1 MDSREIKSPVGMSDM
16 LPKDHDYFTYVKKII
31 RHRGRQAGFRRIST
45 PMLERTDVLKLALA
59 EDADR
64 IEKSMYSLRD
74 PDGMDLT
81 LRSGNTIG
89 IVRAYIEKELS
100 DLPQPI
106 SLYYIEQQARFSN
119 LAPGYTRHFH
129 QYGLEV
135 IGQSDAALD
144 AQIIYLA
151 HTIHND
157 LGISDRLELH
167 INSFGNNEIK
177 NNFIQD
183 CKAFFKDK
191 IRSIPKEYERYIDKD
206 PIQLF
211 LIEDEDLEILCQ
223 MAPSIENYYDKESQN
238 YLQELL
244 EYLDELGVPYKL
256 NHRMFRKLP
265 YYSGIMFEFWE
276 KNRGRKKAV
285 GGGGRYDN
293 LIERLSGTPTPAVN
307 YIAGVERTIAQM
319 KINKVT
325 APSKDDLHVFVAQL
339 GKEAKKKCLVTLA
352 QMHDKG
358 IKAVGAI
365 GKSSMKEQIAMAENF
380 KVPYMVLMGLTEVRE
395 SRAIIREMAKGT
407 QVSVSLKDLVP
418 EIVKRVG
425 KQNLETYDPTWGLQ
439 KK

>member
-1 MDSREIKSPVGMSDM
+1 MDTREIKAPVGMSDM
-16 LPKDHDYFTYVKKII
+16 LPKDHDYFTYLKKVI

-64 IEKSMYSLRD
+64 IEKRMYSLRD
-74 PDGMDLT
+74 PEGTDLT
-81 LRSGNTIG
+81 IRSGNTIG
-89 IVRAYIEKELS
+89 IARAYVEKGLK

-106 SLYYIEQQARFSN
+106 SLYYIEQQARFTN
-119 LAPGYTRHFH
+119 LGPGYYRHFH

-135 IGQSDAALD
+135 LGQSDAALD

-151 HTIHND
+151 HKIHSD
-157 LGISDRLELH
+157 LGIDDRLELH
-167 INSFGNNEIK
+167 VNSFGNTDIK
-177 NNFIQD
+177 QNFTD
-183 CKAFFKDK
+183 DLTAFFQEKK
-191 IRSIPKEYERYIDKD
+191 RSIPAEYERFIEKD

-211 LIEDEDLEILCQ
+211 LVEDEDVEILCQ
-223 MAPSIENYYDKESQN
+223 MAPNIEDYYDKESKD
-238 YLQELL
+238 YFKDLC
-244 EYLDELGVPYKL
+244 EYLDELEVPYKV

-265 YYSGIMFEFWE
+265 YYSGVIFEFWE

-293 LIERLSGTPTPAVN
+293 LIERLSGSPTPAVN

-319 KINKVT
+319 KINKVI

-339 GKEAKKKCLVTLA
+339 GKEAKKKCLSLLA
-352 QMHDKG
+352 ALHDEG

-365 GKSSMKEQIAMAENF
+365 GKSSMKEQIAMAEGF
-380 KVPYMVLMGLTEVRE
+380 KAPYMVLMGITEVRE
-395 SRAIIREMAKGT
+395 GKAIIRDMSKGK
-407 QVSVSLKDLVP
+407 QFSVSLDKAVSELIKLIGKDKLDRYNP
-418 EIVKRVG
+418 VK
-425 KQNLETYDPTWGLQ
+425 GLI

>member
-1 MDSREIKSPVGMSDM
+1 MDRSEIKAPIGMSDM
-16 LPKDHDYFTYVKKII
+16 LPKDHDYFTYLKKVI

-45 PMLERTDVLKLALA
+45 PMLEKTDILKLALA

-64 IEKSMYSLRD
+64 IEKRMYSLRD
-74 PDGMDLT
+74 PDGTDLT
-81 LRSGNTIG
+81 IRSGNTIG
-89 IVRAYIEKELS
+89 IARAYVEKGLK

-106 SLYYIEQQARFSN
+106 SLYYIEQQARFSHVG
-119 LAPGYTRHFH
+119 PGYYRHFH
-129 QYGLEV
+129 QFGLEV

-144 AQIIYLA
+144 AQVIYLA
-151 HTIHND
+151 HSIHKD
-157 LGISDRLELH
+157 LGIDDRLELN
-167 INSFGNNEIK
+167 INTFGNSEIK
-177 NNFIQD
+177 ETFIHD
-183 CKAFFKDK
+183 LKEFFKEK
-191 IRSIPKEYERYIDKD
+191 KRSVPSDYHRFIEKD

-223 MAPSIENYYDKESQN
+223 MAPSIESYLDRESKEYFSD
-238 YLQELL
+238 LC
-244 EYLDELGVPYKL
+244 EYLDELEVPYKV

-265 YYSGIMFEFWE
+265 YYSGVMFEFWE

-293 LIERLSGTPTPAVN
+293 LIERLSGSPTPAVN

-319 KINKVT
+319 KINKVI

-339 GKEAKKKCLVTLA
+339 GKEAKKKCLSQLTK
-352 QMHDKG
+352 MHDAG

-380 KVPYMVLMGLTEVRE
+380 KAPYMVLMGLTEVRE
-395 SRAIIREMAKGT
+395 GKAIIREMSKGT
-407 QVSVSLKDLVP
+407 QSYVELDKLVSELIKLIGKD
-418 EIVKRVG
+418 
-425 KQNLETYDPTWGLQ
+425 NLDIYDPTRGLI

>member
-1 MDSREIKSPVGMSDM
+1 MDTREIKAPAGMSDM
-16 LPKDHDYFTYVKKII
+16 LPKDHDYFTYLKKVI

-64 IEKSMYSLRD
+64 IEKRMYSLRD
-74 PDGMDLT
+74 PEGTDLT
-81 LRSGNTIG
+81 IRSGNTIG
-89 IVRAYIEKELS
+89 IARAYVEKGLK

-106 SLYYIEQQARFSN
+106 SLYYIEQQARFTN
-119 LAPGYTRHFH
+119 VGPGYYRHFH

-144 AQIIYLA
+144 AQVIYLA
-151 HTIHND
+151 HSIHKD
-157 LGISDRLELH
+157 LGIDDRLELNL
-167 INSFGNNEIK
+167 NSFGNMEIK
-177 NNFIQD
+177 TNFLHD
-183 CKAFFKDK
+183 LTEFFKEK
-191 IRSIPKEYERYIDKD
+191 KRSIPAEYERFIEKD

-211 LIEDEDLEILCQ
+211 LTDDEDLQILCQ
-223 MAPSIENYYDKESQN
+223 MAPSIESYYDDETREYFQD
-238 YLQELL
+238 LC
-244 EYLDELGVPYKL
+244 EYLDELGVPYKV

-265 YYSGIMFEFWE
+265 YYSGVIFEFWE
-276 KNRGRKKAV
+276 ANRGRKKAV

-319 KINKVT
+319 KINKVI

-339 GKEAKKKCLVTLA
+339 GKEAKKKCLSVLA
-352 QMHDKG
+352 QMHDSG

-365 GKSSMKEQIAMAENF
+365 GKSSMKEQIAMAESFNAPF
-380 KVPYMVLMGLTEVRE
+380 MVLMGLTEVRE
-395 SRAIIREMAKGT
+395 GKAIIREMSK
-407 QVSVSLKDLVP
+407 
-418 EIVKRVG
+418 G
-425 KQNLETYDPTWGLQ
+425 KQFSIELENLLSEIKKLIGEDNLDKYNPVAGLI